1 MPAEVDAEGLEGG
14 PPAPLGGVASEVTAK
29 AEISTDPEVAET
41 FSGRKSAVEP
51 GTAAMR
57 VDGEG
62 FGAS

>member
-1 MPAEVDAEGLEGG
+1 MGAEGLEDDPSAPSGG
-14 PPAPLGGVASEVTAK
+14 AASEVSAK
-29 AEISTDPEVAET
+29 AEASTDPEVAKA